1 MRKESFDP
9 GLTTQFTGELRRT
22 INKDGSFN
30 VQRTGLR
37 WRDANL
43 YLHLIDTT
51 WPRFLAIV
59 LAVFLSINLAFS
71 LAYLAVGLEHLR
83 GTEPEL
89 SAFLNAFFF
98 SVHTLTTVGYGN
110 VYPTGNGANTVSAI
124 EAATGLMV
132 FALATGLLYGRF
144 SKPSARIQFSDRAL
158 IAPYQDGTSLQFRVA
173 NARRNTLMN
182 VEARMLL
189 MTVENVDG
197 QLKRDFVELALER
210 PQILFFPLTWTV
222 VHPIDAASPLLG
234 KSPQDLAKL
243 TAELLILMQGFD
255 DTFSQVVHSQ
265 YSYRH
270 DEIVWGARFT
280 PAFRVDEKGTLV
292 VELDRISERKLMS

>member
-51 WPRFLAIV
+51 WPRFLVIV
-59 LAVFLSINLAFS
+59 FVVFLCINIIFS
-71 LAYLAVGLEHLR
+71 FAYLAVGIQHLR

-98 SVHTLTTVGYGN
+98 SIHTLTTVGYGN

-124 EAATGLMV
+124 EATIGLMA

-158 IAPYQDGTSLQFRVA
+158 IAPYQEGTSLQFRVA
-173 NARRNTLMN
+173 NARSNVLMN
-182 VEARMLL
+182 VEARVLL
-189 MTVENVDG
+189 MTVDKVDG
-197 QLKRDFVELALER
+197 QLKRDFVELPLVR
-210 PQILFFPLTWTV
+210 PAILFFPLTWTI
-222 VHPIDAASPLLG
+222 VHAIDASSPLLG
-234 KSPQDLAKL
+234 KTAQDLEKS
-243 TAELLILMQGFD
+243 TAEFLILFQGFD

-270 DEIVWGARFT
+270 DEIVWGAKFT
-280 PAFRVDEKGTLV
+280 PAFRVDPKGYLV
-292 VELDRISERKLMS
+292 VELDRISERKLLS